1 MTKSAGRLNREA
13 MTKSAGRLN
22 REAMTKSA
30 GRLLFASEFLAEGSL
45 VEGF

>member
-1 MTKSAGRLNREA
+1 

-30 GRLLFASEFLAEGSL
+30 GRLLFASGFLAEGSL